1 MGDYDCIA
9 FMSAAEIHLKKL
21 VLQAQGLRI
30 CSGSFKTSSVSAM
43 QVEMGEMPLR
53 IRRLKLML
61 AYWVNLQGH
70 CDTHPA
76 KSVLKDCWEHN
87 ESHLMSFGWNGDA
100 KAATVGLSQLQQSSS
115 VILIN
120 SSLVIPL
127 AKC

>member
-1 MGDYDCIA
+1 
-9 FMSAAEIHLKKL
+9 
-21 VLQAQGLRI
+21 
-30 CSGSFKTSSVSAM
+30 M